1 MCEENGKSVRRIK
14 KPEWEAGMD
23 KQTIRRVVIALIA
36 ISAAIYIL
44 QIAIFHDESTTAFY
58 LLQDLAFMPVTIAIA
73 TLVVGEIIN
82 EHEKK
87 ERLEKTRMLTSSF
100 FTGIGAYLLKEIL
113 RMTDKDAFLTE
124 VVRSGAYQSG
134 TEKEILG
141 RIQNAKLN
149 VHLDGEGYTKTR
161 QLIRENQTNILV
173 IASNPL
179 VIEHECFTEML
190 WGVFHLMDEFR
201 LRGTWEELSKH
212 DVDHFNQDFERVLRL
227 LLMNWVGDVR
237 YLKETYPDF
246 YATAA
251 TKIE

>member
-1 MCEENGKSVRRIK
+1 
-14 KPEWEAGMD
+14 MD

-36 ISAAIYIL
+36 VSAAIYIL

-82 EHEKK
+82 EREKK

-161 QLIRENQTNILV
+161 QLIRENQTFFAKNSHLV
-173 IASNPL
+173 DSQESRQSSPENHPYLMIIWYHKPLYEEAS
-179 VIEHECFTEML
+179 
-190 WGVFHLMDEFR
+190 GVCE
-201 LRGTWEELSKH
+201 
-212 DVDHFNQDFERVLRL
+212 
-227 LLMNWVGDVR
+227 
-237 YLKETYPDF
+237 
-246 YATAA
+246 AA
-251 TKIE
+251 NLQPNSNRPAPEGGLHHR